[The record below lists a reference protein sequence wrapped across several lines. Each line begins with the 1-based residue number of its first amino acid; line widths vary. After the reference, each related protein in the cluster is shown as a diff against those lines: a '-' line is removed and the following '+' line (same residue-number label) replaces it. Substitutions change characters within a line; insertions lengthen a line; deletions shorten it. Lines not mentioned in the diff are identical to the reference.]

1 MKIPEINVSQAR
13 EKLRSLLS
21 NVHRTGRPVVITR
34 RGEPQAVLV
43 SYEQYRSQFAGE
55 EEQEWRLCGS
65 MRIKPDVDIDAAISG
80 VRDSIYESLRT
91 RSQKHSKS

>member
-1 MKIPEINVSQAR
+1 MGVLEVNVSQAR
-13 EKLRSLLS
+13 EQLRSFLS
-21 NVHRTGRPVVITR
+21 KVQRTGRPVVILR

-65 MRIKPDVDIDAAISG
+65 MQVNPDADIDAAISK
-80 VRDSIYESLRT
+80 VRGSINESLHT
-91 RSQKHSKS
+91 RSKTHSSS